1 MLAFAVVDAAAF
13 VSAAFAATVLDA
25 TLADASVKLG
35 FVAASVGAT
44 PE

>member
-13 VSAAFAATVLDA
+13 VSTAFAATVLEA
-25 TLADASVKLG
+25 TLADTSVTLD
-35 FVAASVGAT
+35 FVATSVGST